1 MTQITI
7 HPRAGIVARISAWV
21 RRRQRDLSDRVHAA
35 ADERARRYGW
45 EITES
50 TGRLG
55 FSARTYR
62 DPRFDGR
69 RRQLSP
75 GAARLT
81 GRDHCEASLEVN
93 RPVCGPDAAPY
104 VSPEKDAVL
113 AEWPG
118 APRAETR
125 PAEDQIIGWHETNEC
140 RNEADNYQPGG
151 EAGK

>member
-7 HPRAGIVARISAWV
+7 HPRTGIMARISAWA

-50 TGRLG
+50 TGRFG
-55 FSARTYR
+55 FGARTYR

-69 RRQLSP
+69 RRQLP
-75 GAARLT
+75 HGAARVT
-81 GRDHCEASLEVN
+81 GRDHCEASLKVN
-93 RPVCGPDAAPY
+93 CPACGPDTAPY
-104 VSPEKDAVL
+104 VSPGKEAVL

-118 APRAETR
+118 APRAETG
-125 PAEDQIIGWHETNEC
+125 PAGDQIIGWNQASEC
-140 RNEADNYQPGG
+140 RNEADNYQPGRK
-151 EAGK
+151 AGK